1 MKLPMKKASIAAL
14 AALVLSSCAWNE
26 GWTWNTASAASPV
39 YYVSPNGND
48 GSSGTSEDAPFRT
61 IQKAADT
68 AVAGSTIFVRGG
80 IYNESVTVRSSG
92 SISNGFI
99 SFQNY
104 PGEKPVIDGTNLSV
118 TDTGLFNIADKS
130 YIRLQG
136 FELRNLRAAGATDT
150 PTGVQI
156 QGRGHHIEVR
166 DNYIHHIESGWKGG
180 NAHGIAVYGTS
191 PNQTYNLN
199 NIVIDHNEVANLK
212 LGFSEAVAVNGNVDT
227 FEVTNNKVH
236 DNDNIGIV
244 IIGHE
249 GISPVAALDQARNGI
264 VRGNAAY
271 NNSSFRAAS
280 YNEYSA
286 GGIYVDGG
294 KDLIIEQN
302 DAHDNDI
309 GIEVA
314 SEHAGKSASGVIVRN
329 NLIYRNIMSGITIGG
344 YDRYRGYT
352 ENCFFLNN
360 TIFKNDTHAMGY
372 GQITFNYDTRGNV
385 IKNNAIYGSDTD
397 VLISNPFTE
406 NTGNILDT
414 NLYFTESGDQA
425 GMWQWKNVTF
435 TGFANYISAT
445 GNDTNS
451 FFADPKLMNLTTP
464 DLHLPADSPAI
475 NAGQNLPN
483 MVGTDFDGKLRIQG
497 GIVDIGAFEVR

>member
-1 MKLPMKKASIAAL
+1 MTEGAKIQMKLPMKKASFAAL

-26 GWTWNTASAASPV
+26 GGTWNTASAASPV

-48 GSSGTSEDAPFRT
+48 GSSGTSENASFRT
-61 IQKAADT
+61 IQKAAET
-68 AVAGSTIFVRGG
+68 AGAGSTIFVRGG
-80 IYNESVTVRSSG
+80 IYNESITVRSSG
-92 SISNGFI
+92 SSSNGFI

-156 QGRGHHIEVR
+156 QGTGHHIEVR

-191 PNQTYNLN
+191 PDQTYNLN

-249 GISPVAALDQARNGI
+249 GKSPVAALDQARNGI
-264 VRGNAAY
+264 VRGNVVY
-271 NNSSFRAAS
+271 NNSSFRNPS

-302 DAHDNDI
+302 DARENDI

-329 NLIYRNIMSGITIGG
+329 NLIYRNIMSGITLGG

-352 ENCFFLNN
+352 
-360 TIFKNDTHAMGY
+360 
-372 GQITFNYDTRGNV
+372 
-385 IKNNAIYGSDTD
+385 
-397 VLISNPFTE
+397 
-406 NTGNILDT
+406 
-414 NLYFTESGDQA
+414 
-425 GMWQWKNVTF
+425 
-435 TGFANYISAT
+435 
-445 GNDTNS
+445 
-451 FFADPKLMNLTTP
+451 
-464 DLHLPADSPAI
+464 
-475 NAGQNLPN
+475 
-483 MVGTDFDGKLRIQG
+483 
-497 GIVDIGAFEVR
+497 